1 MFATYHRAAAG
12 FAAALLFA
20 LPLAA
25 ATVPA
30 QADTSAPP
38 ATATDAP
45 SAPAWTDCTD
55 QGGVFVVVTSEDG
68 TSIGGCAGQP
78 GSDPGQVANG
88 TAALEAIGV
97 TITRSAD
104 DMICALN
111 NYPDPCPTTFNG
123 KYWQYYQASAADATA
138 GNWAYATVGSDTNT
152 LTAGWVEGWCYG
164 DECLPQ
170 NPAEVVSPVNMP
182 GTTPAPPTITFTG
195 TPVPAQP
202 AAEGNSHT
210 GLIIGLCAIAV
221 LVVAAAVV
229 FIRRHQTKDHQA

>member
-12 FAAALLFA
+12 FAAALLLA
-20 LPLAA
+20 LPLAT
-25 ATVPA
+25 ATIPA

-45 SAPAWTDCTD
+45 AAPAWTDCTD

-68 TSIGGCAGQP
+68 TSIGGCAGQAA
-78 GSDPGQVANG
+78 SG

-97 TITRSAD
+97 TITRDATNF
-104 DMICALN
+104 ICALN
-111 NYPDPCPTTFNG
+111 NYPDPCPATFTG

-138 GNWAYATVGSDTNT
+138 GNWAYATVGPDDTKPA
-152 LTAGWVEGWCYG
+152 AGSVEGWCYG

-170 NPAEVVSPVNMP
+170 NPADVVSPVNMP
-182 GTTPAPPTITFTG
+182 ANTPAPPTITFTG
-195 TPVPAQP
+195 SPVPVQP
-202 AAEGNSHT
+202 ADEGNSHT
-210 GLIIGLCAIAV
+210 GLIVGLCAAAV

-229 FIRRHQTKDHQA
+229 LIRRRQTKDHQA